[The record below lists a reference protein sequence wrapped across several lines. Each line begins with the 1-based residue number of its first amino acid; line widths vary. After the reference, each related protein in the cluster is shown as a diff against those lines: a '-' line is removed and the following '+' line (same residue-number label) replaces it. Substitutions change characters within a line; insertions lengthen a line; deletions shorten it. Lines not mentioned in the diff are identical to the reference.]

1 MSVVK
6 AEGVGEATDADF
18 GFEVLSGDRPVLVQ
32 FTAEWCGPCR
42 QLMPVLGEIARE
54 EGDRL
59 KVVQVDVDRNPETT
73 MAYGVL
79 STPTLMA
86 FRDGEPVWQVVGA
99 RAKRKLVGELEGA
112 GVL

>member
-1 MSVVK
+1 MRI
-6 AEGVGEATDADF
+6 GEATDADF
-18 GFEVLSGDRPVLVQ
+18 GFEVRSGDRPVLVQ

-42 QLMPVLGEIARE
+42 QLAPALGEIAGQE
-54 EGDRL
+54 ADRL

-73 MAYGVL
+73 VAYGML
-79 STPTLMA
+79 STPTSMA

-99 RAKRKLVGELEGA
+99 RAKRRLVGELAGA